1 MVNLP
6 AFAVEGLV
14 SAPND
19 LEIDDLFEF
28 IDLSLAVC

>member
-6 AFAVEGLV
+6 AFAVEALF